1 MLAILIATTSVPKV
15 ALCGQPML
23 SLVFVALVTFIL
35 GAAIGALCVLVWGKS
50 KLTDKPAQPGG
61 EKSNISVDDV
71 LKIDVPHETPLK
83 MQQQDIHAAVAGAA
97 PQSELAPKVEFLPKT
112 TPAPKAASVS
122 GAEELRK
129 IAESLSSDNLRELV
143 TDRLDNHRVLIEA
156 WALEAVDTIDEL
168 LRVRSNAGADAEAL
182 NRLCDVLREM
192 LAAVGCTV
200 VDKDEWTP
208 SLQRAV
214 KTEKTLPPGAP
225 PRIGKKL
232 VTGLLVQGQLVR
244 KQEVVLQTQT
254 EQ

>member
-1 MLAILIATTSVPKV
+1 MLAASIIIARVSEV
-15 ALCGQPML
+15 ALCGWPVL
-23 SLVFVALVTFIL
+23 SCILVALAIFVL
-35 GAAIGALCVLVWGKS
+35 GAIIGAMCVLVWGKS
-50 KLTDKPAQPGG
+50 MLIDKHAHTG
-61 EKSNISVDDV
+61 EVKRALSVDDV
-71 LKIDVPHETPLK
+71 LKVDRLQDTPQKPEYARASVVVPTPHLE
-83 MQQQDIHAAVAGAA
+83 
-97 PQSELAPKVEFLPKT
+97 PAPKVNFLPEAI
-112 TPAPKAASVS
+112 PAPKAASVS

-129 IAESLSSDNLRELV
+129 IAESLSTANLRELV
-143 TDRLDNHRVLIEA
+143 ADRMDNHRVLIEA

-192 LAAVGCTV
+192 LARVGCTV

-214 KTEKTLPPGAP
+214 KTEKTLPPGTP

-232 VTGLLVQGQLVR
+232 VTGLVVQGQLVR